1 MKKLSLYH
9 VLIISLTFLLILIF
23 IVQQEGSFE
32 NRERSFITTCS
43 NLFGKD
49 ICNILASNSLPLRR
63 GEQMTD
69 NVQRLFSR
77 RKDLESISLVDGD
90 TIQFIF
96 SWSYFSPEKERV
108 LIYQNNNQF
117 NLTTVDLT
125 NDYWI
130 SEENENAMVFTGG
143 GINGT
148 GYIKMERII
157 PCWFTIETYYPT

>member
-1 MKKLSLYH
+1 
-9 VLIISLTFLLILIF
+9 
-23 IVQQEGSFE
+23 
-32 NRERSFITTCS
+32 
-43 NLFGKD
+43 
-49 ICNILASNSLPLRR
+49 
-63 GEQMTD
+63 MTD

-90 TIQFIF
+90 TIRFIF